1 MNGSVNEHQAR
12 VAAWESRHGTVAT
25 MTRAVVHDP
34 EDAAGFIVRWAR
46 HDWVHEAVKRSDAIF
61 QFAAT
66 QHAGV
71 VDIERR
77 QVSPGSATLV
87 LMFDAHRPAGLASP
101 GSMPAGSCLDA
112 GLPARRDHQL
122 IVLQCLTVPKARV
135 EIQDAARFQ
144 GKVRVARENPGS
156 VLPGT
161 EGILVQ
167 PSPDGAAADLRD
179 QT

>member
-12 VAAWESRHGTVAT
+12 VAALESRHGTVAT

-66 QHAGV
+66 QHAGG

-112 GLPARRDHQL
+112 GLLVGRDHKL